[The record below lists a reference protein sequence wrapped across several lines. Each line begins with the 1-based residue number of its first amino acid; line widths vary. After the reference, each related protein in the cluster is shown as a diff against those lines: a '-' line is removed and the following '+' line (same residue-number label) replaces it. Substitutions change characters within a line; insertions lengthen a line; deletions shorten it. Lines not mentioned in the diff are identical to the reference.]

1 MAHAHIGFGDCGF
14 QGRVGDMVYKRYGDR
29 TVVTRVPRF
38 TKGWSKEQKE
48 RRSRFAAA
56 SAHAVKVQRDPG
68 LRASYALWAEKM
80 DLTIRSAAISDFLR
94 VPVLRE
100 IGLHFYTGEPGGWID
115 VTPVQKYKL
124 VAATVII
131 RDPAGQ
137 VIEEGPAR
145 CCGPAHWSYTGTQD
159 LRGRGLVLIEGT
171 GTDRLGRAVS
181 LVVEK
186 VL

>member
-1 MAHAHIGFGDCGF
+1 MAFAHIGFGPGGF
-14 QGRVGDMVYKRYGDR
+14 QGRIGDLVYKRYRDK
-29 TVVTRVPRF
+29 TVVTRVPQF
-38 TKGWSKEQKE
+38 KGWTGKQKEQ
-48 RRSRFAAA
+48 RSGFAAA

-68 LRASYALWAEKM
+68 LRASYALWAKKT
-80 DLTIRSAAISDFLR
+80 DLTIRSVAISDFLR
-94 VPVLRE
+94 PPVLRE
-100 IGLHFYTGEPGGWID
+100 IGTCFYTGEPGSWVR

-145 CCGPAHWSYTGTQD
+145 CLGPDHWHYTGTQD

-171 GTDRLGRAVS
+171 GTDRLGRTVS